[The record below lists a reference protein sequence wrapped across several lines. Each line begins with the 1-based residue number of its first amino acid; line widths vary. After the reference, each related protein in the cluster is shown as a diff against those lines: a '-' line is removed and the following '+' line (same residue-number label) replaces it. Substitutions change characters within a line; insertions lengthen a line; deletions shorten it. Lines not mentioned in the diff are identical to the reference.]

1 MSFIY
6 YYPNSALAELMLKKV
21 AIQQDERLT
30 MKILP
35 LLGIACAFTINS
47 LPADANPNHPQKDKT
62 LPPGIEK
69 KYERTGKLPPGWE
82 KKLIVGKR
90 LDHDIYDH
98 GRVIVPMGDDG
109 IITVRIEN
117 KVVRLI
123 QATREI
129 VEILD

>member
-1 MSFIY
+1 
-6 YYPNSALAELMLKKV
+6 
-21 AIQQDERLT
+21 

-35 LLGIACAFTINS
+35 ILGIAAAISLNS
-47 LPADANPNHPQKDKT
+47 LPATANPTNPHEGKS

-69 KYERTGKLPPGWE
+69 KYERTGELPPGWE
-82 KKLIVGKR
+82 KKLAVGKR
-90 LDHDIYDH
+90 LDLDIYGH
-98 GRVIVPMGDDG
+98 ARVVVPLDNDG
-109 IITVRIEN
+109 LITVRIEN

>member
-1 MSFIY
+1 
-6 YYPNSALAELMLKKV
+6 
-21 AIQQDERLT
+21 

-35 LLGIACAFTINS
+35 FIGTVAVLALNT
-47 LPADANPNHPQKDKT
+47 LPAHSNPNNPHKDKD

-69 KYERTGKLPPGWE
+69 KYERTGELPPGWE
-82 KKLIVGKR
+82 KKLSVGNR
-90 LDHDIYDH
+90 LDKHVYDH
-98 GRVIVPMGDDG
+98 ARVIVPLGDDG
-109 IITVRIEN
+109 LVTVRIEN